1 MLSHYSAPLSVYL
14 NVTNECNLRCIYC
27 SADSGTPYSNELSLE
42 EIYGVIDSLREA
54 KVFHVTVTGG
64 EPFVRKDIFLILEK
78 LVQSRIKVGIISNG
92 TIVTDEIVRRLVSLK
107 IDEMRVSLDA
117 TSPEANDAA
126 RGHAAF
132 RRAYRGVKVLLDHG
146 IRPTILVTVNKFNYD
161 QVETIVEDLKKL
173 DVQHVAFNLVS
184 AVGRGVCTY
193 PVLNLSQEQ
202 LNEFADL
209 IRVVKAE
216 HKGFVKEDFLH
227 WFALPKRLD
236 DYMRK
241 QGDGAS
247 QVQKKMLPCGAA
259 KTQCAITAD
268 GYVVPCNKFTDYHC
282 GNLRENSFLNIWNDT
297 QMGKIRA
304 LAQESTTDAHGC
316 NECRYSPVCSGG
328 CRAEAFLHY
337 GDIEAPDPGCSVL
350 SDSAVHLY
358 NRGPA
363 LVQLTSTV
371 RKAAV

>member
-64 EPFVRKDIFLILEK
+64 EPFVRKDIFSILER
-78 LVQSRIKVGIISNG
+78 LVQARLKVGIISNG
-92 TIVTDEIVRRLVSLK
+92 TIITEEIARRLEDLK

-117 TSPEANDAA
+117 TTPEANDAA

-132 RRAYRGVKVLLDHG
+132 KRAYRGVKILLDHG

-161 QVETIVEDLKKL
+161 QVVTIVEDLKKL

-193 PVLNLSQEQ
+193 PVLNLTQEE
-202 LNEFADL
+202 LYEFADL
-209 IRVVKAE
+209 VREVKAE
-216 HKGFVKEDFLH
+216 YKQFVKEDFLH
-227 WFALPKRLD
+227 WFSLPKRLD
-236 DYMRK
+236 EYMRK
-241 QGDGAS
+241 KGEGAS
-247 QVQKKMLPCGAA
+247 QLQTKMLPCGAA

-268 GYVVPCNKFTDYHC
+268 GWVVPCNKFTDYRC
-282 GNLRENSFLNIWNDT
+282 GNLREDTFLNIWNNS
-297 QMGKIRA
+297 QMGTIRG
-304 LAQESTTDAHGC
+304 LAQQQTAGAHGC
-316 NECRYSPVCSGG
+316 NECRYSPVCAGG
-328 CRAEAFLHY
+328 CRAEAFLHFQ
-337 GDIEAPDPGCSVL
+337 DIEAPDPGCAVL
-350 SDSAVHLY
+350 PDSAVHQY
-358 NRGPA
+358 QRAPA
-363 LVQLTSTV
+363 LVQLT
-371 RKAAV
+371 RG

>member
-64 EPFVRKDIFLILEK
+64 EPFVRKDIFSILER
-78 LVQSRIKVGIISNG
+78 LVQSKIKVGMISNG
-92 TIVTDEIVRRLVSLK
+92 TIITDEIAQRLVALN
-107 IDEMRVSLDA
+107 IHEVRVSLDA
-117 TSPEANDAA
+117 TSAEANDAA

-132 RRAYRGVKVLLDHG
+132 SRAYRGVKILINHG

-161 QVETIVEDLKKL
+161 QVENIVEDLKKL
-173 DVQHVAFNLVS
+173 DVRSIAFNLLS

-193 PVLNLSQEQ
+193 PVLNLSPEQ
-202 LNEFADL
+202 FDEFAAL

-216 HKGFVKEDFLH
+216 HKEFVKEDFLH
-227 WFALPKRLD
+227 WFSLPKKLD

-247 QVQKKMLPCGAA
+247 QLKKMLPCGAA
-259 KTQCAITAD
+259 KTQCAIMPN
-268 GYVVPCNKFTDYHC
+268 GWVVPCNKFTDYHC
-282 GNLRENSFLNIWNDT
+282 GNLREDSFLTIWNNP
-297 QMGKIRA
+297 QMEKIRS
-304 LAQESTTDAHGC
+304 LAQTPTSDGHGC
-316 NECRYSPVCSGG
+316 NDCRYSPVCSGG

-337 GDIEAPDPGCSVL
+337 GDIEAPDPGCAVL
-350 SDSAVHLY
+350 PDSAVHQY
-358 NRGPA
+358 TGAPA
-363 LVQLTSTV
+363 LVQLS
-371 RKAAV
+371 RRAP

>member
-27 SADSGTPYSNELSLE
+27 SADSGTPYDNELSLE

-64 EPFVRKDIFLILEK
+64 EPFVRKDIFSILER
-78 LVQSRIKVGIISNG
+78 LVQSKLKVGLISNG
-92 TIVTDEIVRRLVSLK
+92 TIITDEIAQRLVSLN
-107 IDEMRVSLDA
+107 IHEVRVSLDA
-117 TSPEANDAA
+117 TSAEANDVA

-132 RRAYRGVKVLLDHG
+132 TRAYRGVKILLNHG

-173 DVQHVAFNLVS
+173 DVLAVAFNLLS
-184 AVGRGVCTY
+184 ANGRGVCTY
-193 PVLNLSQEQ
+193 PVLNLSPEQ
-202 LNEFADL
+202 LDEFADL

-216 HKGFVKEDFLH
+216 HKGFVKEDVLH

-241 QGDGAS
+241 QGDGVS
-247 QVQKKMLPCGAA
+247 QLQLKMLPCGAA
-259 KTQCAITAD
+259 KTQCAIMAN
-268 GYVVPCNKFTDYHC
+268 GWVVPCNKFTSYHC
-282 GNLRENSFLNIWNDT
+282 GNVRDDSFLNIWNGL
-297 QMGKIRA
+297 QMGKLRA
-304 LAQESTTDAHGC
+304 LAQKPTSEAHGC
-316 NECRYSPVCSGG
+316 DECRYNPVCAGG
-328 CRAEAFLHY
+328 CRAEAYLHY

-350 SDSAVHLY
+350 PDSAVHQFK
-358 NRGPA
+358 GAPA
-363 LVQLTSTV
+363 LVQLTSALK
-371 RKAAV
+371 KAAV